1 MSHKNRRYA
10 GFWLT
15 EIVVAV
21 AVMGVIMMSL
31 GLSLR
36 GFAKFNRYQLV
47 RQHCIAAAQA
57 QLDSI
62 TATNGPIPEERFQSL
77 WPDISVSI
85 ETSPGA
91 GRWEAMT
98 FVEVTAAGKS
108 FRKEVKVRLS
118 RYVRGDRAVTAGAE
132 QDQSAKEE

>member
-1 MSHKNRRYA
+1 MSRKNRRYA

-15 EIVVAV
+15 EIMVAV
-21 AVMGVIMMSL
+21 AVMGVIMTCL

-62 TATNGPIPEERFQSL
+62 TATDGPIPDERFQLL
-77 WPDISVSI
+77 WPDISVSAKR
-85 ETSPGA
+85 SRGA
-91 GRWEAMT
+91 GRWEGMT
-98 FVEVTAAGKS
+98 LVEVTAAGKS
-108 FRKEVKVRLS
+108 YRKDIKVRLS
-118 RYVRGDRAVTAGAE
+118 RYVRGDRAVTAGAK
-132 QDQSAKEE
+132 QDESADED

>member
-1 MSHKNRRYA
+1 MSRKSRRYA

-15 EIVVAV
+15 EIIVAL

-47 RQHCIAAAQA
+47 RQRCIAAAQA

-62 TATNGPIPEERFQSL
+62 TATNEPIPEEGFQRL
-77 WPDISVSI
+77 WPDITVSVKM
-85 ETSPGA
+85 SPGA

-98 FVEVTAAGKS
+98 LVEVTAAAKS

-118 RYVRGDRAVTAGAE
+118 RYVRGNRAVTVGAE